1 MNAVMPRLV
10 PDRSFTARHPGDRL
24 FLVASL
30 LFIWTAI
37 LMGFG
42 PGALKQLGGTGEP
55 RPLHLHLHAIAF
67 FGWLVLLTVQFS
79 LVQARKVRLHRL
91 LGVGGIGLAIAMV
104 ALGVVTSIES
114 VPARIARGSNPGFLV
129 VPLMDMVLFAGL
141 VTAAMLKRTDRAAH
155 SRLILLATLQLTG
168 AGFGRWLGSTL
179 GPMFG
184 HLGIVGGWIALYGL
198 LTVGVAAIGVYD
210 LATRG
215 RVHRLYLPAAACM
228 LAGQITAMLLIKNE
242 AWIGLVTRLFG
253 D

>member
-10 PDRSFTARHPGDRL
+10 PDRTFAARHRGDRL

-42 PGALKQLGGTGEP
+42 PGALKQLGGEGEP
-55 RPLHLHLHAIAF
+55 KPFHLHLHAVAF

-79 LVQARKVRLHRL
+79 LVQARQVRLHRL
-91 LGVGGIGLAIAMV
+91 LGIGGIGLAVVMV
-104 ALGVVTSIES
+104 VVGLVTATESI
-114 VPARIARGSNPGFLV
+114 PGRIARGSNPGFLV
-129 VPLMDMVLFAGL
+129 VPVMDILLFALL
-141 VTAAMLKRTDRAAH
+141 VTAAMLKRKDRAAH

-179 GPMFG
+179 GPMFA
-184 HLGIVGGWIALYGL
+184 HLGVIGGWIAFYGL
-198 LTVGVAAIGVYD
+198 LMAGVAAMGLYD

-215 RVHRLYLPAAACM
+215 RVHRIYLPAVACM
-228 LAGQITAMLLIKNE
+228 LAGQAVVMLLIKNE
-242 AWIGLVTRLFG
+242 AWVALVTRLFG
-253 D
+253 S